1 MNMGHEITIHEFYS
15 TYRLYLWNIC
25 QDVRGLPAHVGGLQE
40 SRSLTEGRPTNPGA
54 AACTATCRQT
64 VRTCSPSSPSTRHGV
79 DHLLQLKPCQGQ
91 RRSRGL
97 VSWKSILYFRYPLQG
112 WGNSNL
118 IIGKIITFTSAV
130 NCLIWFSIFLLKTM
144 WAVVVADCVAD
155 LPPMGLPVAL
165 LLDRSWNYQRKILK
179 LCVIMKADE
188 HQ

>member
-1 MNMGHEITIHEFYS
+1 MN
-15 TYRLYLWNIC
+15 
-25 QDVRGLPAHVGGLQE
+25 
-40 SRSLTEGRPTNPGA
+40 
-54 AACTATCRQT
+54 
-64 VRTCSPSSPSTRHGV
+64 STRLTVSTSEISAKTCEDSLRMLEDCKNPDLWLRGDPQTPV
-79 DHLLQLKPCQGQ
+79 PPPAPPPVV
-91 RRSRGL
+91 RRSEPAVPPPPPLVMELTTSSSWSLAKGRGEAVAWL
-97 VSWKSILYFRYPLQG
+97 AEKVYYILGIQGIQG